1 MNGFRLAASYLVSS
15 LIVKFMQTT
24 RTAKVLSD
32 KPKVAYC
39 SGPFCQMSADAV
51 KHLRSQV
58 LDAMKL
64 GELIHERYHA
74 LGLAP
79 SGHVCGKWLAL
90 GMPQRS
96 KMILTG
102 GFHAPSQGRVIR
114 VNPRCPP
121 NGIPFC
127 GFRQYCQ
134 KMTVFLRA
142 VRYFVGSHKTN
153 KNPLCQVAC
162 GFQDECGRYKT
173 LGWCRD
179 RNHIP
184 ACDRMN
190 ARFWKMRFNQ
200 YQQKEKCHRRDSQ
213 TAMTLL

>member
-39 SGPFCQMSADAV
+39 SGRFCQMSANAV

-96 KMILTG
+96 TSKIKDDFDR
-102 GFHAPSQGRVIR
+102 GFSRAF
-114 VNPRCPP
+114 PRAGNKGEPQMPP
-121 NGIPFC
+121 NGIPRFP
-127 GFRQYCQ
+127 QYCQ

-153 KNPLCQVAC
+153 KNPLCQVAY
-162 GFQDECGRYKT
+162 GFQDDCGRYKT

-190 ARFWKMRFNQ
+190 ARLMPAG
-200 YQQKEKCHRRDSQ
+200 E
-213 TAMTLL
+213 

>member
-1 MNGFRLAASYLVSS
+1 MDEIVSLMNGFRLAASYLVSS

-39 SGPFCQMSADAV
+39 SGPFCKMSADAV

-96 KMILTG
+96 KMVLTG
-102 GFHAPSQGRVIR
+102 DFHAPSQGRVIR
-114 VNPRCPP
+114 VNPRCPL
-121 NGIPFC
+121 
-127 GFRQYCQ
+127 
-134 KMTVFLRA
+134 TV
-142 VRYFVGSHKTN
+142 S
-153 KNPLCQVAC
+153 
-162 GFQDECGRYKT
+162 
-173 LGWCRD
+173 
-179 RNHIP
+179 
-184 ACDRMN
+184 
-190 ARFWKMRFNQ
+190 RFADFANTVK
-200 YQQKEKCHRRDSQ
+200 K
-213 TAMTLL
+213 